1 MQLDVTTVSE
11 DSGVA
16 AITATLARVEAPSVA
31 SALDVSISVS
41 DIDELSFP
49 STVTIPAN
57 QTSTTFKID
66 TINDAV
72 LDGPSVASLTAA
84 ASGFSP
90 ASVGVTV
97 NDDETFTTKTIGGQ
111 FTGTLAKGT
120 YSVSHDLKVPA
131 GESLTIAA
139 GTTILFSAD
148 QQLEV
153 EGALTARGNASN
165 PITLGSSAATPAS
178 GDWTGVKIASDT
190 QQPDTV
196 IEHVSIQY
204 ATYGIEVLGNNA
216 PITITESEIS
226 NNSNSSIFLRDD
238 NGQDIVVRNNHLHG
252 NTDHGILLLASDS
265 NCTGSV
271 TPITIEGNEIGP
283 NAKSGIYFRATATAS
298 CGATTSPA
306 IVRNRIHDNDVGIA
320 GNAVDSGSNK
330 GALSARIESNFI
342 YDHSKQ
348 GLNFSAIPTGSG
360 FISEMNNNTIVSNGE
375 EGVLHTPNT
384 GPEFQLLNNIIQS
397 NTRGVVASATYVPTA
412 GTVGFNNIFDN
423 SSGNFLRYPASFGQA
438 TTSNRNGT
446 PSDTEFNVSVDSS
459 FEADNL
465 HIRLDSPMVG
475 AGSDSF
481 MTDLDIDGT
490 ERATPSDIG
499 ADEVTKL
506 IMTFPPTV
514 VTDPLPTLNET
525 SGTTTVTLERFG
537 VDRTNTLSIALA
549 SSDLMTALVPA
560 SVTILADNSLT
571 TFDISVVDDLTAKG
585 DRTVQLTATAGNIS
599 TMADVLVVDDD
610 SPMLSL
616 TFEEIRST
624 VDGEKIV
631 GRVTRNTP
639 GDGPLDVNFAS
650 DDQTRYTVQQTA
662 VIPAGQSSVE
672 FLVTRI
678 DDGPNVGTQDVSI
691 SATALGHASGS
702 AAVPTLIISFDES
715 TLTEDGE
722 AIVGRVTRNTPDELP
737 LVVSLTSGDE
747 SEVTVQQTATIRAG
761 QSSVGFLITPVND
774 GIIDGTQDVT
784 IFATASVHDSA
795 SAEVRVLDIPALT
808 VSIPDSVD
816 ENAGTVQ
823 LIVRRNTDT
832 SSPLDVD
839 LSSDSEVI
847 FGLNTVTIPA
857 GEASVETSASV
868 RDDDVVSN
876 QVLATVTATATG
888 FLAGSDRVLVI
899 DDEVPQLTFSIDQ
912 GSINEF
918 DGTATATL
926 RRNGFFLESVIVSI
940 SSSADSSV
948 QFDHQVT
955 FPFGDPSISFPIQA
969 IDNALATGDQT
980 VTFTTATTRF
990 PSVMSS
996 VIILDDETPEL
1007 SISLSGS
1014 SVGENG
1020 AAITAS
1026 LQRNTLA
1033 RLAVVLTPSQA
1044 GLVEIPENIAF
1055 AQGEL
1060 TKSFAVVPIDDQVVF
1075 GDRSVSI
1082 SVSAPGHSAASADLL
1097 IEEDEIASFVINNGN
1112 SQPIV
1117 FNESGSDATLSIV
1130 LGAQPTADVTLT
1142 WQAEFSGQLAVQPS
1156 GQPIVFTPDNWDQPQ
1171 TVTFTPVDDDLAEPT
1186 MDFVVEVAVVADQ
1199 SASPFATLNPQSI
1212 SLRLEDNDAAGI
1224 TIEETNGS
1232 TFVSETGLSD
1242 SYSVHLTA
1250 APLSDVTLDFS
1261 AIGLP
1266 GVTFDPAS
1274 ISFDRDNW
1282 DFPQQV
1288 TVNTS
1293 ADFDVDRDSLGNLQA
1308 LISTTAFGFT
1318 SLNEPVIDVLLVDS
1332 IDNDL
1337 RLTREDE
1344 NVIFID
1350 AVSGAI
1356 LRSVGENP
1364 SGRLTTGTRSESIL
1378 IDLALGS
1385 ANNFVLD
1392 AAGGDDTIG
1401 LSAPLQMTIDGGDG
1415 FDSVKIF
1422 GGETIDLSSHVL
1434 ALENVELLDLTDVD
1448 PQSLILDPATVAAI
1462 AGSGGTLMV
1471 NATENDVVEVG
1482 DGWQAEPTRVDGSTT
1497 LHQLV
1502 SGNVRL
1508 ELSNGRPWTNPLVPA
1523 DVDRSGSVTSL
1534 DALRV
1539 INRLGQQGDV
1549 QELPQPT
1556 ESEPV
1561 VDYFDVSRD
1570 GNATALDAL
1579 QVINFIG
1586 RNGESE
1592 SELVIGNVGISWSS
1606 EDWAS
1611 AVEDHSRI
1619 PTQNEKVAL
1628 QADAYCRIRERV
1640 VDFNSAIKTC
1650 RRPGE

>member
-1 MQLDVTTVSE
+1 M
-11 DSGVA
+11 
-16 AITATLARVEAPSVA
+16 
-31 SALDVSISVS
+31 
-41 DIDELSFP
+41 
-49 STVTIPAN
+49 PA
-57 QTSTTFKID
+57 
-66 TINDAV
+66 
-72 LDGPSVASLTAA
+72 
-84 ASGFSP
+84 
-90 ASVGVTV
+90 
-97 NDDETFTTKTIGGQ
+97 
-111 FTGTLAKGT
+111 
-120 YSVSHDLKVPA
+120 
-131 GESLTIAA
+131 
-139 GTTILFSAD
+139 
-148 QQLEV
+148 
-153 EGALTARGNASN
+153 
-165 PITLGSSAATPAS
+165 
-178 GDWTGVKIASDT
+178 
-190 QQPDTV
+190 
-196 IEHVSIQY
+196 
-204 ATYGIEVLGNNA
+204 
-216 PITITESEIS
+216 
-226 NNSNSSIFLRDD
+226 
-238 NGQDIVVRNNHLHG
+238 
-252 NTDHGILLLASDS
+252 
-265 NCTGSV
+265 
-271 TPITIEGNEIGP
+271 
-283 NAKSGIYFRATATAS
+283 
-298 CGATTSPA
+298 
-306 IVRNRIHDNDVGIA
+306 
-320 GNAVDSGSNK
+320 
-330 GALSARIESNFI
+330 
-342 YDHSKQ
+342 
-348 GLNFSAIPTGSG
+348 
-360 FISEMNNNTIVSNGE
+360 
-375 EGVLHTPNT
+375 
-384 GPEFQLLNNIIQS
+384 
-397 NTRGVVASATYVPTA
+397 
-412 GTVGFNNIFDN
+412 
-423 SSGNFLRYPASFGQA
+423 
-438 TTSNRNGT
+438 
-446 PSDTEFNVSVDSS
+446 
-459 FEADNL
+459 
-465 HIRLDSPMVG
+465 
-475 AGSDSF
+475 
-481 MTDLDIDGT
+481 
-490 ERATPSDIG
+490 
-499 ADEVTKL
+499 
-506 IMTFPPTV
+506 
-514 VTDPLPTLNET
+514 
-525 SGTTTVTLERFG
+525 
-537 VDRTNTLSIALA
+537 
-549 SSDLMTALVPA
+549 
-560 SVTILADNSLT
+560 
-571 TFDISVVDDLTAKG
+571 
-585 DRTVQLTATAGNIS
+585 
-599 TMADVLVVDDD
+599 
-610 SPMLSL
+610 
-616 TFEEIRST
+616 
-624 VDGEKIV
+624 
-631 GRVTRNTP
+631 
-639 GDGPLDVNFAS
+639 
-650 DDQTRYTVQQTA
+650 
-662 VIPAGQSSVE
+662 
-672 FLVTRI
+672 
-678 DDGPNVGTQDVSI
+678 
-691 SATALGHASGS
+691 
-702 AAVPTLIISFDES
+702 
-715 TLTEDGE
+715 
-722 AIVGRVTRNTPDELP
+722 
-737 LVVSLTSGDE
+737 
-747 SEVTVQQTATIRAG
+747 
-761 QSSVGFLITPVND
+761 
-774 GIIDGTQDVT
+774 
-784 IFATASVHDSA
+784 
-795 SAEVRVLDIPALT
+795 
-808 VSIPDSVD
+808 
-816 ENAGTVQ
+816 
-823 LIVRRNTDT
+823 
-832 SSPLDVD
+832 
-839 LSSDSEVI
+839 
-847 FGLNTVTIPA
+847 TVTIPA
-857 GEASVETSASV
+857 GQISATFNIDAVDDAIDDGTQTVMITASATGLADGSDTLDVIDDDLAALSVTILDASINEGAGTAATTATVFRNTDPTNPLTVNLASGDTTEATVPTTVTIPAGQVSATFNIDAVDDPLVDGTQRVMIIVSAAGLAAGNGILDVIDNDLDSLSVTIASASV
-868 RDDDVVSN
+868 NEGAGAAATTATVSRNTDPTNPLTVNLASDDTTEATVPTTVTIPAGRVSATFNIDAIDDDVFDETQTVVITASAAGLVDGTDTLDVS
-876 QVLATVTATATG
+876 
-888 FLAGSDRVLVI
+888 
-899 DDEVPQLTFSIDQ
+899 DDDVAALTFSIDQ

-1356 LRSVGENP
+1356 LRSLGETP

-1385 ANNFVLD
+1385 ANNFILD

-1586 RNGESE
+1586 RNGEPE
-1592 SELVIGNVGISWSS
+1592 SELVI
-1606 EDWAS
+1606 AS
-1611 AVEDHSRI
+1611 AGITSTTTDLKFVKSDRSTLPDRTEYVTFQAEGIAVPGFDTSESWRRSIPVTESRNDPEDS
-1619 PTQNEKVAL
+1619 
-1628 QADAYCRIRERV
+1628 
-1640 VDFNSAIKTC
+1640 S
-1650 RRPGE
+1650 GEEDLRLLDDVFRDWH